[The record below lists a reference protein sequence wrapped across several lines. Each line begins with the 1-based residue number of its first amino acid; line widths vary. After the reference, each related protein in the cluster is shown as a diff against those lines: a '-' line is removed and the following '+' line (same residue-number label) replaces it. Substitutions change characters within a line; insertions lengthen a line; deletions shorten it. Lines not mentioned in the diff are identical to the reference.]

1 MYVLAFGA
9 KIGTFFEGGR
19 PPWPPRKNVVSQE
32 KNQKNIL
39 APDPQFLFYNLNE
52 L

>member
-19 PPWPPRKNVVSQE
+19 PPWPPRNVVSQG
-32 KNQKNIL
+32 KNQKIIV
-39 APDPQFLFYNLNE
+39 APNSQSLFYNLKV

>member
-19 PPWPPRKNVVSQE
+19 PPRKNVVSQE
-32 KNQKNIL
+32 KNQKNIFEFENTL
-39 APDPQFLFYNLNE
+39 
-52 L
+52 

>member
-9 KIGTFFEGGR
+9 KFGTFVEGGH

-32 KNQKNIL
+32 KINKIIFV
-39 APDPQFLFYNLNE
+39 PDPQFLF
-52 L
+52 